1 MTEVVILAG
10 GKGTRLQEYTG
21 EIPKPLLKVGDKPI
35 LQHIIDGYVKGGF
48 TDFII
53 PVGYLG
59 GKVRSYF
66 RENYEFVEEHEN
78 GLSVRHD
85 SIRVYVLDTGTDT
98 MTGGRIL
105 RLKGQLK
112 EPFMLTY
119 GDGISNINPRY
130 VYNMGQELN
139 KNIVT
144 VVHPPAR
151 FGSVSIH
158 PTTGE
163 VTSFSEKQIN
173 PSEWINGGFMYL
185 KPEIF
190 DYIKD
195 DESNFEKDVLPK
207 VVWDSGLY
215 SFMYGGG
222 WTCVDTARDLQLAN
236 EMYKDGVF
244 KWTS

>member
-1 MTEVVILAG
+1 MTQVVILAG
-10 GKGTRLQEYTG
+10 GRGTRLQEYTG
-21 EIPKPLLKVGDKPI
+21 EIPKPMLKVGDKPI
-35 LQHIIDGYVKGGF
+35 LQHIIDIYLKGGF

-59 GKVRSYF
+59 GEIRKYF
-66 RENYEFVEEHEN
+66 RENYAQRGPNHFVSGWTDIEIVE
-78 GLSVRHD
+78 
-85 SIRVYVLDTGTDT
+85 TGIDT

-105 RLKGQLK
+105 RLKDMIT
-112 EPFMLTY
+112 EPFLLTY

-130 VYNMGQELN
+130 VYEMGQELN

-144 VVHPPAR
+144 IVHPPAR
-151 FGSVSIH
+151 FGSVSIN

-163 VTSFSEKQIN
+163 VMSFSEKEID
-173 PSEWINGGFMYL
+173 PHAWINGGFMYL

-195 DESNFEKDVLPK
+195 DDSNFEKDVLPK

-215 SFMYGGG
+215 SFRYDGI
-222 WTCVDTARDLQLAN
+222 WQCIDTKRDLELAN
-236 EMYKDGVF
+236 EMYKNGVF
-244 KWTS
+244 KWVS